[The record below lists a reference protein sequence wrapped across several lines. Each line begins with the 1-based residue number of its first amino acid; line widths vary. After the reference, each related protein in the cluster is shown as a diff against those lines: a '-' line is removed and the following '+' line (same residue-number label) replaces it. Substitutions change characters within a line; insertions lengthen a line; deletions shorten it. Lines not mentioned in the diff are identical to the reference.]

1 MIYVCSDIHGCAERF
16 YTLLKEIKF
25 SDTDTMYILGDIID
39 RNDDSIELLKY
50 VMKKDNIH
58 LLMGNHEEFMYS
70 YLVRLNVLGK
80 LDERVNLPNDIWLS
94 DNNGGRIT
102 LNDFV
107 KEPIDNKIEILK
119 YLSEL
124 PLIVL
129 LEVNGNKFHL
139 SHAGTISKV
148 LDKDI
153 WYVYDVSRTERNIIT
168 WFCPYRDNEFISH
181 DNYPKDYISIIGHVP
196 VERLNEDYKYTIL
209 RDNNIINI
217 DSGCAMYKIEQD
229 NTFFETALSCL
240 CLDTMNVIYVR

>member
-1 MIYVCSDIHGCAERF
+1 MIYVCSDIHGCSERF
-16 YTLLKEIKF
+16 YTLLKEINF
-25 SDTDTMYILGDIID
+25 NDSDTMYILGDIID
-39 RNDDSIELLKY
+39 RNDGGLELLKY

-80 LDERVNLPNDIWLS
+80 LDEKVNLPHDIWLS

-129 LEVNGNKFHL
+129 LEVNGSKFHL
-139 SHAGTISKV
+139 SHAGTISNV
-148 LDKDI
+148 LAKDI
-153 WYVYDVSRTERNIIT
+153 WYVSDVSNTERSIIT
-168 WFCPYRDNEFISH
+168 WFCPYRDGEFISH
-181 DNYPKDYISIIGHVP
+181 DRYPKDYISIIGHVP
-196 VERLNEDYKYTIL
+196 VERLNENYKYTIL
-209 RDNNIINI
+209 KDNNIINI
-217 DSGCAMYKIEQD
+217 DSGCAMYKLERD
-229 NTFFETALSCL
+229 NKFFETALSCL

>member
-107 KEPIDNKIEILK
+107 KEPIDNKIETSIFLLPVFYIFLQFIYIRYYCKIYKKKLQAKIHRFCKNMLLLLRYFLK
-119 YLSEL
+119 R
-124 PLIVL
+124 PLLTV
-129 LEVNGNKFHL
+129 GH
-139 SHAGTISKV
+139 HQT
-148 LDKDI
+148 
-153 WYVYDVSRTERNIIT
+153 YV
-168 WFCPYRDNEFISH
+168 PAADNAT
-181 DNYPKDYISIIGHVP
+181 VP
-196 VERLNEDYKYTIL
+196 L
-209 RDNNIINI
+209 
-217 DSGCAMYKIEQD
+217 
-229 NTFFETALSCL
+229 
-240 CLDTMNVIYVR
+240 